1 MRKARPRTQTRT
13 SQNLHLRSKA
23 ARSLPRNTEHEPD
36 RILIHDIDPQTYLS
50 DLLVTTCPDML
61 ATMLQASINQL
72 LSAQADSQCGADYAT
87 VSTDRINQ
95 RNGYRH
101 RQLDTRLGTPNI
113 AIPKLRK
120 GTYFSSWLLDNGP
133 YYYLA
138 CDALTIKVREGGR
151 VVKTSV
157 LLATGVNKEGYR
169 ELLGMQVATSE
180 SEASWTAFFG
190 DLHTRGLT
198 QAFMITS
205 DAHLGIQAAIATV
218 LPTASWQRCRTHF
231 AKNFSGMVSKT
242 QWPALS
248 GIFHAIFQ
256 QPDAKATWDQARE
269 VIAHCHNRY
278 PDVGD
283 YLEQALDD
291 LLAFTAA
298 PKAVWTKIWSTTPP
312 NDSTAKSV
320 ASVTS

>member
-1 MRKARPRTQTRT
+1 M
-13 SQNLHLRSKA
+13 
-23 ARSLPRNTEHEPD
+23 
-36 RILIHDIDPQTYLS
+36 
-50 DLLVTTCPDML
+50 
-61 ATMLQASINQL
+61 
-72 LSAQADSQCGADYAT
+72 
-87 VSTDRINQ
+87 
-95 RNGYRH
+95 
-101 RQLDTRLGTPNI
+101 
-113 AIPKLRK
+113 
-120 GTYFSSWLLDNGP
+120 
-133 YYYLA
+133 
-138 CDALTIKVREGGR
+138 
-151 VVKTSV
+151 
-157 LLATGVNKEGYR
+157 NKEGYR

-190 DLHTRGLT
+190 DLHTRSLT

-205 DAHLGIQAAIATV
+205 DAHLGIQAAIAAV

-231 AKNFSGMVSKT
+231 AKNLSEMVSKT

-269 VIAHCHNRY
+269 AITHCHNRY

-312 NDSTAKSV
+312 NDLTAKSV